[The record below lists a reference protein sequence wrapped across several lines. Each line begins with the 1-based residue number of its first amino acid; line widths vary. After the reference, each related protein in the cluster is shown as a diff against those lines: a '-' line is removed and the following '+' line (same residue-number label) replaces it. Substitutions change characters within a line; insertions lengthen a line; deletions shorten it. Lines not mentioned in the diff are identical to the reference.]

1 MTSTWARSPRWRLRR
16 FRPKPRRMVH
26 SPRWIRRRGEQKG
39 LKRKGWAPA
48 SSAQSPTLGLT
59 VKEPWR
65 CLLPRLPP
73 RDRCRAFRVWGF
85 TSTFHNRIQAPLP
98 RIGPAA
104 RGAWNLMR
112 LATIRCH
119 PSPPQLRSAFCRCMR
134 LWPREKLR
142 RCKCGSTCTRRFHRR
157 KDWTA
162 KANPFPPRSGLRGQS
177 ATSSDQGA
185 RRGSRRTIRS
195 GTLPTLGQGRT
206 KQRRMAKIQSG
217 RAYRTNTGSPASSH
231 DFPRFPRGIA
241 IDRAQVSTA

>member
-1 MTSTWARSPRWRLRR
+1 M
-16 FRPKPRRMVH
+16 
-26 SPRWIRRRGEQKG
+26 
-39 LKRKGWAPA
+39 
-48 SSAQSPTLGLT
+48 
-59 VKEPWR
+59 KEPWR

-98 RIGPAA
+98 SEYPPLPTPRLILRPVGYLTTISHDFSPNSTCAGIGPAA

-157 KDWTA
+157 MDWTA

>member
-16 FRPKPRRMVH
+16 FRLKPSRRVYR
-26 SPRWIRRRGEQKG
+26 PRWIRRRGERKG
-39 LKRKGWAPA
+39 LKWKGWAPA

-59 VKEPWR
+59 VKELWR
-65 CLLPRLPP
+65 CLLRRLPP
-73 RDRCRAFRVWGF
+73 PDGCRAFRAWGF
-85 TSTFHNRIQAPLP
+85 TSTFHTRIQAPLP

-104 RGAWNLMR
+104 LGAWNLMR

-119 PSPPQLRSAFCRCMR
+119 PSPPPLRSAFCRCMR

-142 RCKCGSTCTRRFHRR
+142 RCKCGSMCMRRFHRR
-157 KDWTA
+157 K
-162 KANPFPPRSGLRGQS
+162 ANPLPPRSGLRGQS

-185 RRGSRRTIRS
+185 RRGSHRAIRS

-206 KQRRMAKIQSG
+206 KRRRIAKIQSG
-217 RAYRTNTGSPASSH
+217 RAYKTNTGSPASSH